1 MKGSGFGFIIGILIG
16 LLLQFAG
23 LGDNAILLTAAAVFS
38 GAVIGYLVDLLVY
51 VTGPYQVERRLQ
63 EVTRR

>member
-1 MKGSGFGFIIGILIG
+1 MKRSGFGFIIGILIG

-23 LGDNAILLTAAAVFS
+23 LGDNAILLTAAAVFG

-51 VTGPYQVERRLQ
+51 ITGPYQVERRLQ